1 MPYNQI
7 KKMNYKYLTFILFSI
22 TILSC
27 GNPYSK
33 AINELK
39 NTEFQNDSELLTAKK
54 AIEFIRQN
62 QLDSLK
68 SMFSEK
74 IIATATDSIWKDL
87 MEKGQI
93 AISESKF
100 PSDSLVQISN
110 TINILE
116 NKKQTFA
123 KLSFPFTNDKISTKF
138 INIITSENQLYGLDV
153 GDYPFG
159 RRIIEPEH
167 SEPHL
172 TKHTIDYKSIN
183 WFRIWYGS
191 GFKKNEFGDSYGYY
205 AVSGDKEKLDEIE
218 IKPILSEIFELI
230 NSAKIDSTDFN
241 YLRPKRNG
249 DSEYIYLRFKMLNEP
264 YNNFGEFEVYY
275 TLEEEMGK
283 PEELSE
289 FITVKH
295 SKKTRYLYKK
305 SDNLRLVEKLKELT
319 YKDYGRHQETR
330 WH

>member
-1 MPYNQI
+1 MPYNLI
-7 KKMNYKYLTFILFSI
+7 KKMNYKHLIFLLLSI
-22 TILSC
+22 SILSC
-27 GNPYSK
+27 GNPYYK
-33 AINELK
+33 AIKELK
-39 NTEFQNDSELLTAKK
+39 NTDFQNDSELLTAKK
-54 AIEFIRQN
+54 AIKFIEEN
-62 QLDSLK
+62 KLDSLK
-68 SMFSEK
+68 SMFPEK
-74 IIATATDSIWKDL
+74 IKATATDSIWIEL
-87 MEKGQI
+87 MEKGQKV
-93 AISESKF
+93 ISKSEF

-110 TINILE
+110 TINVLGGE
-116 NKKQTFA
+116 KQTFA
-123 KLSFPFTNDKISTKF
+123 KLSFPFTKEDSTKF

-172 TKHTIDYKSIN
+172 AKHKIDYNSIN

-205 AVSGDKEKLDEIE
+205 AVSGDKEKLDRLE
-218 IKPILSEIFELI
+218 IKPVLSEIFELI

-241 YLRPKRNG
+241 YLRPERNG

-264 YNNFGEFEVYY
+264 YNNFGEFEIYY
-275 TLEEEMGK
+275 TLEEENGK
-283 PEELSE
+283 PEELSD

-305 SDNLRLVEKLKELT
+305 SDNLKLVEKLKELT
-319 YKDYGRHQETR
+319 YRDYGRHQETR

>member
-1 MPYNQI
+1 
-7 KKMNYKYLTFILFSI
+7 MNYKHLVILLFTTI
-22 TILSC
+22 ILSC

-33 AINELK
+33 AINKLK
-39 NTEFQNDSELLTAKK
+39 NTEFRNEPGLLTAKK
-54 AIEFIRQN
+54 AILFIEQN

-68 SMFSEK
+68 SMFPEK
-74 IIATATDSIWKDL
+74 IIARATDSIWRDL
-87 MEKGQI
+87 MEKGQK
-93 AISESKF
+93 AISESNF
-100 PSDSLVQISN
+100 PSDSLVQISS

-116 NKKQTFA
+116 NKKQTFT
-123 KLSFPFTNDKISTKF
+123 KLSFPFTNKKNSGMF

-172 TKHTIDYKSIN
+172 TKHKIDYNSIN
-183 WFRIWYGS
+183 WFRIWYSS

-205 AVSGDKEKLDEIE
+205 AVSGDKEKLDKLE

-241 YLRPKRNG
+241 YLRPERNG
-249 DSEYIYLRFKMLNEP
+249 DSEYIYLRFKILNETN
-264 YNNFGEFEVYY
+264 NNFGEFEIYY
-275 TLEEEMGK
+275 TLEEEKGK
-283 PEELSE
+283 PEELSD

-305 SDNLRLVEKLKELT
+305 TDNLRLVEKLKKLT
-319 YKDYGRHQETR
+319 YKDYGRHQETK

>member
-1 MPYNQI
+1 M
-7 KKMNYKYLTFILFSI
+7 KYRYLIFSLFLI
-22 TILSC
+22 TTLSC
-27 GNPYSK
+27 GNPYSR

-39 NTEFQNDSELLTAKK
+39 NTEFKNDSELLTAKK
-54 AIEFIRQN
+54 AIGFIKEN

-68 SMFSEK
+68 SMFPEK
-74 IIATATDSIWKDL
+74 IIATATDSIWRDI
-87 MEKGQI
+87 MEKGQK

-116 NKKQTFA
+116 DKKQIFA
-123 KLSFPFTNDKISTKF
+123 KLSFPFTDEKDSSQF
-138 INIITSENQLYGLDV
+138 INIITSENQLYGLNV

-172 TKHTIDYKSIN
+172 SYHNIVYDSIN

-191 GFKKNEFGDSYGYY
+191 GFKKNDFGDSYGYY
-205 AVSGDKEKLDEIE
+205 AVSGDKEKLDKLEIR
-218 IKPILSEIFELI
+218 PILTEIFELI

-264 YNNFGEFEVYY
+264 YKDFGEFTIYY
-275 TLEEEMGK
+275 ILEEENGK
-283 PEELSE
+283 PEELSD
-289 FITVKH
+289 FITIKH
-295 SKKTRYLYKK
+295 SKKSRYLYNK
-305 SDNLRLVEKLKELT
+305 SNNLKLVEKLKELT